1 MSEANPTTCV
11 IGAGISG
18 LTAGKALADYALP
31 FTCFEASDDIGG
43 NWYFG
48 NPNGRSSAYR
58 SLHID
63 TYRDSVSFRDM
74 PMGEDYSDYPHHE
87 RIRAYLNEYADAF
100 SLRER
105 IRFRTEV
112 KHADRYPDG
121 GWRITLD
128 DGSVEEFDFLIVGNG
143 HHWDPRYP
151 DFPGSFD
158 GQTLHSHH
166 YLSPTE
172 PLDLIG
178 TRVLVVGIG
187 NSAVDI
193 VSELS
198 RKGIAEAVFISTRS
212 GAWVMP
218 KYLLGQPLGKLV
230 KTSPYLPLRVQRW
243 LARPLPYLA
252 SGRMEDF
259 GLPRPNHRFLEAHPT
274 VSSELLLRLGS
285 GDAVAKPNVAK
296 LQGDQVRFEDRS
308 TEQIDA
314 IVYATGYKISF
325 PFFDP
330 DFISAPENRFPL
342 YKRIFKPGIDDLAF
356 VGFAQAVPT
365 LFPFVELQSK
375 LVARYLKG
383 NYALPAVGEMEETIR
398 RDHERHSGSV
408 VDRPRHTMQIDWYL
422 YEHEIWNREIP
433 AGRERAARGM
443 APRLAGRARAAEA
456 EVEAKVLR

>member
-87 RIRAYLNEYADAF
+87 RIRAYINEYADAF

-105 IRFRTEV
+105 IQFRTEV
-112 KHADRYPDG
+112 KYADRYPDG

-151 DFPGSFD
+151 DFRGSFD

-198 RKGIAEAVFISTRS
+198 RKGIAETVFISTRS

-259 GLPRPNHRFLEAHPT
+259 GLPRPNHKFLEAHPT

-285 GDAVAKPNVAK
+285 GDAVAKPNVAE
-296 LQGDQVRFEDRS
+296 LQGDRVRFEDGT

-314 IVYATGYKISF
+314 IVYATGYKITF

-356 VGFAQAVPT
+356 VGFAQTVPT

-375 LVARYLKG
+375 LVARYLNG
-383 NYALPAVGEMEETIR
+383 DYALPSLGEMEEAIR
-398 RDHERHSGSV
+398 RDYERHSGSV
-408 VDRPRHTMQIDWYL
+408 IDRPRHTMQIDWYV
-422 YEHEIWNREIP
+422 YEHDIWNREIP

-443 APRLAGRARAAEA
+443 APRLAGRARATEA
-456 EVEAKVLR
+456 AAA

>member
-1 MSEANPTTCV
+1 VSAKPTTCV

-18 LTAGKALADYALP
+18 LTTGKAFSDWALP
-31 FTCFEASDDIGG
+31 YTCFEASDDIGG

-74 PMGEDYSDYPHHE
+74 PMGEEYPDYPHHE
-87 RIRAYLNEYADAF
+87 RIRAYINDYADAF

-105 IRFRTEV
+105 IRFGTEV
-112 KHADRYPDG
+112 ERAERKPAG
-121 GWRITLD
+121 GWRITLG
-128 DGSVEEFDFLIVGNG
+128 DGSAEEFDFLAVGNG

-151 DFPGSFD
+151 DFPGEFD
-158 GQTLHSHH
+158 GETIHSHH
-166 YLSPTE
+166 YIDPQK
-172 PLDLIG
+172 PLDLTG
-178 TRVLVVGIG
+178 KRVLVVGIG

-198 RKGIAEAVFISTRS
+198 RKGVAEKVFISTRS

-218 KYLLGQPLGKLV
+218 KYLFGKPVGKLV
-230 KTSPYLPLRVQRW
+230 RTNPRLPIGLQRW

-252 SGRMEDF
+252 SGRMENF
-259 GLPRPNHRFLEAHPT
+259 GLPHPNHEFLEAHPT

-285 GDAVAKPNVAK
+285 GDAVAKPNVER
-296 LQGDQVRFEDRS
+296 LEGDSVRFEDGSAER
-308 TEQIDA
+308 IDA
-314 IVYATGYKISF
+314 IVWATGYKISF

-330 DFISAPENRFPL
+330 GFLSAPENRFPL

-356 VGFAQAVPT
+356 VGFAQTVPT

-375 LVARYLKG
+375 LVARYVG
-383 NYALPAVGEMEETIR
+383 GDYALPPIDEMEETIV
-398 RDHERHSGSV
+398 RDQERQFGKV
-408 VDRPRHTMQIDWYL
+408 VDRPRHTMQIDWYV
-422 YEHEIWNREIP
+422 YEHDIFEREIP
-433 AGRERAARGM
+433 AGRQRVEQGL
-443 APRLAGRARAAEA
+443 APKLAGRVITAEA
-456 EVEAKVLR
+456 AAA